1 MAEKEESW
9 LRGSRRG
16 TVLGESHIPGKAGR
30 QRELSRG
37 DRLLDILGRTG
48 RKGVVAVVAECFN
61 RELDF
66 GRLAGCQPQPPAA
79 EVWIGFEA

>member
-9 LRGSRRG
+9 LRGSRRS

-37 DRLLDILGRTG
+37 DRLLDVLGRTG
-48 RKGVVAVVAECFN
+48 RKGVVAVVAE
-61 RELDF
+61 
-66 GRLAGCQPQPPAA
+66 
-79 EVWIGFEA
+79 